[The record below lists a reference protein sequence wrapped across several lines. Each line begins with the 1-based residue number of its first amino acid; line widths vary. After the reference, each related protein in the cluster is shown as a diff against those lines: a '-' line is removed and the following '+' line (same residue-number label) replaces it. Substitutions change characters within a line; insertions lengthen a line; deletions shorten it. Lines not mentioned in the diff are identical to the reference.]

1 MTEEIKEAV
10 QEVSAQG
17 AVSPDQTEI
26 ASLKEQIAKM
36 NEMNE
41 AINAQLTRANSEI
54 ASRDIELAKY
64 KKDAEQRA
72 KDEAWRKQAE
82 RLPEANR
89 TEEMRRLY
97 ETDKDAFLDR
107 VVSIVTS
114 SKTMAPQ
121 KAEGSVMNSST
132 EETKNPDALSAVGY
146 YMI

>member
-1 MTEEIKEAV
+1 MTEEMKEA
-10 QEVSAQG
+10 EAPAQG
-17 AVSPDQTEI
+17 VVSKEETEI

-36 NEMNE
+36 KEMNE
-41 AINAQLTRANSEI
+41 AISAQLTHANSEI

-114 SKTMAPQ
+114 TKSMVPQ
-121 KAEGSVMNSST
+121 KAEGSVISVTTST
-132 EETKNPDALSAVGY
+132 EEKKNPDKLSTVGY
-146 YMI
+146 YLI

>member
-1 MTEEIKEAV
+1 MTEEMKEAV
-10 QEVSAQG
+10 QEASVQGVVSTE
-17 AVSPDQTEI
+17 QTEI

-36 NEMNE
+36 SEMNE
-41 AINAQLTRANSEI
+41 AINAQLARANSEI

-114 SKTMAPQ
+114 SKSIAPQ
-121 KAEGSVMNSST
+121 KAEGSTMKAST
-132 EETKNPDALSAVGY
+132 EEKQNPDALSAVGY
-146 YMI
+146 YLI

>member
-1 MTEEIKEAV
+1 MTEETKEAV
-10 QEVSAQG
+10 QEAPAQG
-17 AVSPDQTEI
+17 VVSTGETEI

-36 NEMNE
+36 KEMNE

-114 SKTMAPQ
+114 SKSMAPQ
-121 KAEGSVMNSST
+121 KAEGSVMNTTT
-132 EETKNPDALSAVGY
+132 EEKKNPDTLSAVGY
-146 YMI
+146 YLI